1 MFPYPVLR
9 LRVVACLLLKTD
21 KKLACRPFWGGTF
34 LYGVPVFT
42 ISVKLLV
49 RFWSV
54 GVRVEGQKIADEKS
68 SEKVLVGELLS
79 FSTAFEQKKL
89 CGYCR
94 RL

>member
-1 MFPYPVLR
+1 
-9 LRVVACLLLKTD
+9 
-21 KKLACRPFWGGTF
+21 PFWGGTF

-49 RFWSV
+49 GFWSV

-94 RL
+94 RLRCRGHGGAGCWS